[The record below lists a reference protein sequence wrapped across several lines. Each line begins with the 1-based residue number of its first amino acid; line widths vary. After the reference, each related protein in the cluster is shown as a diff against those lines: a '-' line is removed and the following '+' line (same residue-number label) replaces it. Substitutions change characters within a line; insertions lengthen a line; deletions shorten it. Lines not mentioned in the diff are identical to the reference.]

1 MNRTPRIPDP
11 VGAGQGKKQRNAKE
25 LRDTMPAEASL
36 VSLSEFFRVFGD
48 PTRIKILY
56 LLSRC
61 DLCVHDITALLD
73 MNQSAISHQLRILK
87 QARLVRY
94 RRDGRSICYSL
105 DDDHVKQ
112 IFTQGFEH
120 INESR

>member
-1 MNRTPRIPDP
+1 MNRTHRINSGKATWHSLKQHDGKMIEESMPD
-11 VGAGQGKKQRNAKE
+11 
-25 LRDTMPAEASL
+25 EASL
-36 VSLSEFFRVFGD
+36 VTLSEFFRVFGD

-56 LLSRC
+56 LLSRE
-61 DLCVHDITALLD
+61 DLCVHDITSLLE

-94 RRDGRSICYSL
+94 RRKGRSICYSL

-112 IFTQGFEH
+112 IFSQGFEH
-120 INESR
+120 INE

>member
-1 MNRTPRIPDP
+1 MNRTGRLSAKPRQGGLKQSDERKLKAALPDET
-11 VGAGQGKKQRNAKE
+11 ALA
-25 LRDTMPAEASL
+25 T
-36 VSLSEFFRVFGD
+36 LSEFFKVFGD
-48 PTRIKILY
+48 VTRIKILY
-56 LLSRC
+56 LLSRS
-61 DLCVHDITALLD
+61 DLCVHDITALLE

-94 RRDGRSICYSL
+94 RRNGRSICYSL

-120 INESR
+120 INEERQ

>member
-1 MNRTPRIPDP
+1 MNRTHHSPDTA
-11 VGAGQGKKQRNAKE
+11 AGSVQGKKQRDAKKSKE
-25 LRDTMPAEASL
+25 SMPDETSL
-36 VSLSEFFRVFGD
+36 VTLSEFFRVFGD

-56 LLSRC
+56 LLSRS
-61 DLCVHDITALLD
+61 DLCVHDITALLE

-94 RRDGRSICYSL
+94 RRNGRSICYSL

-112 IFTQGFEH
+112 IINQGFEH
-120 INESR
+120 INE

>member
-1 MNRTPRIPDP
+1 MNR
-11 VGAGQGKKQRNAKE
+11 AGQSAARQGLKSSDEKKLKTA
-25 LRDTMPAEASL
+25 LPGEATL
-36 VSLSEFFRVFGD
+36 ATLSEFFKVFGD
-48 PTRIKILY
+48 VTRIKILY
-56 LLSRC
+56 LLSRS
-61 DLCVHDITALLD
+61 DLCVHDITSILE

-112 IFTQGFEH
+112 IFNQGFEH
-120 INESR
+120 ISE